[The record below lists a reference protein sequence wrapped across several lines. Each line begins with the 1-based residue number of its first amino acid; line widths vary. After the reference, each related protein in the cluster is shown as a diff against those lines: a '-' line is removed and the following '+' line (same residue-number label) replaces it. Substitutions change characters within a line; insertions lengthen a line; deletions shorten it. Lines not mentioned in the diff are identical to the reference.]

1 MEESLNISE
10 LFKLVKKRF
19 VLIVGIII
27 LCVTGAGYASYN
39 FLTPIYEASTQ
50 ILITQQKDGQTQFN
64 SQDLQLNLQLI
75 NTYNVIITSPAILS
89 KVIEDLGLDT
99 TPIDLQMNI
108 RVSNEQNSQ
117 VVNISVQDPSLHQA
131 VNIANS
137 TVEVFQ
143 EEIKSLMNV
152 DNVKVLSPATYV
164 KNSLPVKPDPILNM
178 GIATIV
184 GLMIGVGITFLLE
197 YLDTTIKSEK
207 EVDELFALPILG
219 LVGVISKKEVRKSKK
234 LEKQRIRKRR
244 LGGV

>member
-1 MEESLNISE
+1 MNISE
-10 LFKLVKKRF
+10 LLKLIRKRF
-19 VLIVGIII
+19 VLIIGIIV
-27 LCVTGAGYASYN
+27 LCTTGAGYASYN

-89 KVIEDLGLDT
+89 KVIEDLGLDS
-99 TPIDLQMNI
+99 TPGDLQMNM

-117 VVNISVQDPSLHQA
+117 VVNISVQDPSLRQA

-143 EEIKSLMNV
+143 EEIKSLLNV

-164 KNSLPVKPDPILNM
+164 KKSLPVKPDPILNM
-178 GIATIV
+178 AVAALV

-197 YLDTTIKSEK
+197 YLDTTIKSER

-219 LVGVISKKEVRKSKK
+219 LVGVISKKEIKRSKK
-234 LEKQRIRKRR
+234 VEKQRIRQRGV
-244 LGGV
+244 GGV